1 VPPARPWPG
10 LALASGTVRQAPQA
24 PAKVLRI
31 VFPVAETGFDPV
43 RLSDTYSVT
52 VTGHI
57 FEAPYE
63 FDHLARP
70 VKTAPAPGGGHA
82 RDFGRLPRLDRAPE
96 ARHLLCRR
104 PGLQGV

>member
-1 VPPARPWPG
+1 MKRRDTLALGAATGAALSLPG
-10 LALASGTVRQAPQA
+10 LALATAPSGAS
-24 PAKVLRI
+24 PASVKVLRI

-43 RLSDTYSVT
+43 RLSDVYSVT

-70 VKTAPAPGGGHA
+70 VKL
-82 RDFGRLPRLDRAPE
+82 RPRLAAGMPE
-96 ARHLLCRR
+96 PSADFR
-104 PGLQGV
+104 